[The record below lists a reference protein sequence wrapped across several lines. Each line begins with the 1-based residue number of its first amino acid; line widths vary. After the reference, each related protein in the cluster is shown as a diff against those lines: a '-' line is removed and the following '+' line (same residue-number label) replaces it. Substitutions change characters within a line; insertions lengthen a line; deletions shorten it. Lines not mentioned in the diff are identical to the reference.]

1 MEAISTESIN
11 TDSVIGQ
18 VTLLLVSLAIVGKT
32 FKPLIQT
39 PKEFKNNRSNKA
51 MFEELKIAKK
61 ELEYSRTLRRD
72 LTDWQLAAREL
83 IRTMKLEIAEAGGQ
97 VTGRMQQLSDMLDEI
112 ENRSLTMTSLNSEDT
127 TNGEND

>member
-1 MEAISTESIN
+1 MEAISTENIN

-18 VTLLLVSLAIVGKT
+18 VTLLLVALAIVGKT

-51 MFEELKIAKK
+51 ISEELKIAKK

-83 IRTMKLEIAEAGGQ
+83 IRTMKLELIEAGGQ

-112 ENRSLTMTSLNSEDT
+112 ENRSLTSLNVEENQ
-127 TNGEND
+127 NGEND

>member
-1 MEAISTESIN
+1 MEAISTENIN

-18 VTLLLVSLAIVGKT
+18 VTLLLVALAIVGKT
-32 FKPLIQT
+32 FKPLIKT

-51 MFEELKIAKK
+51 ISEELKIAKK

-83 IRTMKLEIAEAGGQ
+83 IRTMKLELVEAGGQ

-112 ENRSLTMTSLNSEDT
+112 ENRSLTSLNVEEN
-127 TNGEND
+127 NGEND

>member
-1 MEAISTESIN
+1 MEAINAENIN

-18 VTLLLVSLAIVGKT
+18 ATLLLVALAIVGKT
-32 FKPLIQT
+32 FAPLIQT
-39 PKEFKNNRSNKA
+39 PKEFKKNRSNKA
-51 MFEELKIAKK
+51 MSEELKISKK

-83 IRTMKLEIAEAGGQ
+83 IRTMKLELIEAGGQ

-112 ENRSLTMTSLNSEDT
+112 ENRSLTSFNSEEN
-127 TNGEND
+127 NGEND

>member
-1 MEAISTESIN
+1 MEAINAENIN

-18 VTLLLVSLAIVGKT
+18 ATLLLVALAIVGKT
-32 FKPLIQT
+32 LAPLIQT
-39 PKEFKNNRSNKA
+39 PKEFKKNRSNKA
-51 MFEELKIAKK
+51 MSEELKISKK

-83 IRTMKLEIAEAGGQ
+83 IRTMKLELIEAGGQ

-112 ENRSLTMTSLNSEDT
+112 ENRSLTSFNSEEN
-127 TNGEND
+127 NGEND

>member
-1 MEAISTESIN
+1 MEAINTENIN
-11 TDSVIGQ
+11 PDSVIGQ
-18 VTLLLVSLAIVGKT
+18 VTLLLVALAIVGKT

-39 PKEFKNNRSNKA
+39 PKDFKNSRSNKA
-51 MFEELKIAKK
+51 MSEELKIAKK

-83 IRTMKLEIAEAGGQ
+83 IRTMKLEIIEAGGH
-97 VTGRMQQLSDMLDEI
+97 VTRRMQQLSDMLDEI
-112 ENRSLTMTSLNSEDT
+112 ENRSLTSLNSEDT

>member
-11 TDSVIGQ
+11 PDSVIGQ
-18 VTLLLVSLAIVGKT
+18 VTLLLVALAIVGKT
-32 FKPLIQT
+32 FAPLIQT

-51 MFEELKIAKK
+51 MSEELKISKK

-83 IRTMKLEIAEAGGQ
+83 IRTMNLEIIEAGGQ

-112 ENRSLTMTSLNSEDT
+112 ENRSLTSFNSEEN
-127 TNGEND
+127 NGEND

>member
-1 MEAISTESIN
+1 MEAINTENIN
-11 TDSVIGQ
+11 PDSVIGQ
-18 VTLLLVSLAIVGKT
+18 VTLLLVALAIVGKT
-32 FKPLIQT
+32 FKPLIQN
-39 PKEFKNNRSNKA
+39 PKEIRNSRSNKA
-51 MFEELKIAKK
+51 MSEELKIAKK

-83 IRTMKLEIAEAGGQ
+83 IRTMKLEIVEVGGQ

-112 ENRSLTMTSLNSEDT
+112 ENRSLTSLNSEDI

>member
-1 MEAISTESIN
+1 MEAINTENIN
-11 TDSVIGQ
+11 PDSVIGQ
-18 VTLLLVSLAIVGKT
+18 VTFLLVALAIVGKT

-39 PKEFKNNRSNKA
+39 PKDFKNSRSNKA
-51 MFEELKIAKK
+51 MSEELKIAKK

-83 IRTMKLEIAEAGGQ
+83 IRTMKLEIIEAGGH

-112 ENRSLTMTSLNSEDT
+112 ENRSLTSLNSEDT

>member
-1 MEAISTESIN
+1 MEAINTENIN
-11 TDSVIGQ
+11 PDSVIGQ
-18 VTLLLVSLAIVGKT
+18 VTLLLVALAIVSKT
-32 FKPLIQT
+32 FRPLIQT
-39 PKEFKNNRSNKA
+39 PKDFKNSRSNKA
-51 MFEELKIAKK
+51 MSEELKIAKK

-83 IRTMKLEIAEAGGQ
+83 IRTMKLEIIEAGGH

-112 ENRSLTMTSLNSEDT
+112 ENRSLTSLNSEDT

>member
-1 MEAISTESIN
+1 MEAINTENIN
-11 TDSVIGQ
+11 PDSVIGQ

-32 FKPLIQT
+32 FRPLIQS
-39 PKEFKNNRSNKA
+39 PKEFKNRRSNKA
-51 MFEELKIAKK
+51 ISEELKIAKK

-83 IRTMKLEIAEAGGQ
+83 IRVMKLEIIEAGGH

-112 ENRSLTMTSLNSEDT
+112 ENRSFTSLNSEDI